1 MTREKKVDFSLLPD
15 GIKAFA
21 FLEELLVGGDFGE
34 FLSTE
39 LAGKKDNVKEFF
51 GDFIG
56 VTTPPTFRNPEEV
69 GIIYSTGER
78 TFKVEYATFTFEN
91 GKIINFI
98 VN

>member
-51 GDFIG
+51 AQ
-56 VTTPPTFRNPEEV
+56 E
-69 GIIYSTGER
+69 YSKNEICY
-78 TFKVEYATFTFEN
+78 KCPDVANCMQEH
-91 GKIINFI
+91 GKKCF
-98 VN
+98 